1 MVSIAIEDVAAGR
14 VEFDDI
20 VEPGGERLLPL
31 HPGEVLREEFLGP
44 LGMSAYALAKALRVP
59 LNRITAILAGERG
72 VSADTALRLA
82 RFFGTTPEFWINLQG
97 GYDLEVARIE
107 HGSEIVTEV
116 RIYER
121 VEVDAR

>member
-1 MVSIAIEDVAAGR
+1 M
-14 VEFDDI
+14 
-20 VEPGGERLLPL
+20 EPESERLPPL

-44 LGMSAYALAKALRVP
+44 LGLSAYALAKALRVP
-59 LNRITAILAGERG
+59 LNRITAILAGERA

-107 HGSEIVTEV
+107 HGDEIVTAV
-116 RIYER
+116 G
-121 VEVDAR
+121 VSGHLALDAR

>member
-1 MVSIAIEDVAAGR
+1 VSIAIEDVAAGR

-31 HPGEVLREEFLGP
+31 HPGEVLREEFLRP

-116 RIYER
+116 RIYEH